1 MKKRVNITISDEL
14 LAKVDSKC
22 KELGI
27 NRSSYIC
34 NKVATAIA
42 QEDLTM
48 QGMIA
53 AAKEIMLNSFS
64 DENDSS
70 DIELNDTVFEAMDNT
85 VHD

>member
-22 KELGI
+22 KEMGI

-42 QEDLTM
+42 QEELTM

-53 AAKEIMLNSFS
+53 AAKDIMLKNYN
-64 DENDSS
+64 DEIKTSNVKSVDASLKAINDNDS
-70 DIELNDTVFEAMDNT
+70 D
-85 VHD
+85 

>member
-22 KELGI
+22 KEMGI

-70 DIELNDTVFEAMDNT
+70 DIELNDTVVEAMDNT

>member
-22 KELGI
+22 KEMGI

-70 DIELNDTVFEAMDNT
+70 DIELNDTVFEAIDNT

>member
-22 KELGI
+22 KEMGI

-53 AAKEIMLNSFS
+53 AAKEIMLESFS
-64 DENDSS
+64 DEKDSS
-70 DIELNDTVFEAMDNT
+70 DLELNDTVFKAMDNT

>member
-22 KELGI
+22 KEMGI